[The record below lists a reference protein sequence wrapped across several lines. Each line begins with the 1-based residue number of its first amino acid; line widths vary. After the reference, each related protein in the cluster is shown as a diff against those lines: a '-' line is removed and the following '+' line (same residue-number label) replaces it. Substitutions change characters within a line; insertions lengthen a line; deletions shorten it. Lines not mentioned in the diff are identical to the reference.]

1 MSFIKE
7 VYVRLQGETPKF
19 FKKIGNASVAA
30 ATAGVAMLG
39 MQTGINTMTPQ
50 GSIPPHVPDIIATLG
65 GHFMVAGAIGKII
78 SAFACTNTPEAP
90 KP

>member
-1 MSFIKE
+1 MSFFKE
-7 VYVRLQGETPKF
+7 AFVRLQGETPKF
-19 FKKIGNASVAA
+19 FKRVGNASISAGA
-30 ATAGVAMLG
+30 AGVGMLG
-39 MQTGINTMTPQ
+39 MQTAINAITPQ

-78 SAFACTNTPEAP
+78 SAFACTNTPDVP